1 MLDFTPTMLSVCAM
15 LTSVQAVSK
24 QQLQDTRDE
33 AAGLHVQL
41 ANLKAS
47 QQQVQANQVHGTV
60 ASQWYSLSTLNPVVL
75 NYAARRRTT

>member
-1 MLDFTPTMLSVCAM
+1 MKHSTMLSKGAM
-15 LTSVQAVSK
+15 WLLVQAVSS
-24 QQLQDTRDE
+24 QQLQEAHDV